1 MLVEIPLI
9 LQPLTLLFIGA
20 ALTPLIEVAGAKLDA
35 EKLRDVFAIA
45 VLALALFKVYE
56 LSTAVLLRGPLEL
69 SLAPPGSPIGSML
82 RADALS
88 AFMALIFCILGLLVA
103 IFSIRYMEEDSGLDK
118 YYALLLTMVAG
129 MVGVVLSWDFLTL
142 FVFWETMCIS
152 GYVLVGFRKYKWEPV
167 EAGFKYLVMSTF
179 GSVLMFY
186 GASFLLGLTGSLN
199 FTHIAEKIETV
210 ASPALYLALCMIV
223 VGFGITAA
231 MVPFHTWLPDAHP
244 AAPSGISA
252 MLSGVVIKAGVYG
265 MCRSAFTI
273 FNPALFNYGAAL
285 MLFGVA
291 TLTVANLMAL
301 LQRDIKRLFAYSS
314 IVNIGYIVTAG
325 GIAAHVLTSYY
336 SSQPAVSMSI
346 ATFALAGALFH
357 VFNHA
362 VGKGLL
368 FLCTGCFLHEAR
380 TRDLL
385 KLEGIGKRMPWTG
398 ASLSIGLLAL
408 AGVPPL
414 NGFWSKLFIILAGLS
429 MPSDAL
435 MTTATVIL
443 ILNAVF
449 AAAYYLWVMQR
460 IMLKQPTER
469 ASKAHEVPL
478 TMALPVVVMAA
489 ICVVVGVFPAH
500 VLELADAAAKSLLAF
515 VRGGLIG

>member
-1 MLVEIPLI
+1 MLLKIPLV
-9 LQPLTLLFIGA
+9 LQPLVVLFLGA
-20 ALTPLIEVAGAKLDA
+20 VLVPLAEAAGTRMGA
-35 EKLRDVFAIA
+35 EKLRDVFTVA
-45 VLALALFKVYE
+45 VFALALYKIYGLTMEV
-56 LSTAVLLRGPLEL
+56 LSKGALEFYFEGFPPPMGSALRV
-69 SLAPPGSPIGSML
+69 
-82 RADALS
+82 DVLS
-88 AFMALIFCILGLLVA
+88 AFMALIFCGIGLLVA
-103 IFSIRYMEEDSGLDK
+103 IYSIRYMEEDTGLDK

-129 MVGVVLSWDFLTL
+129 MVGVAFAWDFLTL
-142 FVFWETMCIS
+142 FVFWETMAVS

-179 GSVLMFY
+179 GSILMFY
-186 GASFLLGLTGSLN
+186 GISFLFGLTGSLN
-199 FTHIAEKIETV
+199 FTHMAEALRGVE
-210 ASPALYLALCMIV
+210 SPMLYFALCMIV

-265 MCRSAFTI
+265 MYRSVFTL
-273 FNPALFNYGAAL
+273 FNPAIYNYGAVL
-285 MLFGVA
+285 MIFGVA

-325 GIAAHVLTSYY
+325 GIAAYVLTTYY
-336 SSQPAVSMSI
+336 ETNPVLASSVAV
-346 ATFALAGALFH
+346 FALAGALFH

-368 FLCTGCFLHEAR
+368 FLCSGCFLHEAK
-380 TRDLL
+380 TRDLAQ
-385 KLEGIGKRMPWTG
+385 LEGIGRRMPWTG

-408 AGVPPL
+408 AGVPPF

-429 MPSDAL
+429 VPGDVFMVVI
-435 MTTATVIL
+435 TAIL
-443 ILNAVF
+443 ILNAIF

-469 ASKAHEVPL
+469 AAKAHEVPF
-478 TMALPVVVMAA
+478 TMALPVVILAA
-489 ICVVVGVFPAH
+489 ICVIVGAFPGS
-500 VLELADAAAKSLLAF
+500 VLGFADAAARSLLGF
-515 VRGGLIG
+515 ILGG

>member
-1 MLVEIPLI
+1 MN
-9 LQPLTLLFIGA
+9 
-20 ALTPLIEVAGAKLDA
+20 A

-45 VLALALFKVYE
+45 ILSLALFKLYE
-56 LSTAVLLRGPLEL
+56 LSTVVLSKGPLEL
-69 SLAPPGSPIGSML
+69 NLGPAGSLVGSTL

-88 AFMALIFCILGLLVA
+88 VFMALVFCSLGLLVA
-103 IFSIRYMEEDSGLDK
+103 IFSVRYMEEDTGLDK

-129 MVGVVLSWDFLTL
+129 MVGVALSWDFLTL

-167 EAGFKYLVMSTF
+167 EAGFKYLIMSTF

-186 GASFLLGLTGSLN
+186 GASFLLGLTSSLN
-199 FTHIAEKIETV
+199 FTSIAEGLKSAPPST
-210 ASPALYLALCMIV
+210 LYPSLCMIL
-223 VGFGITAA
+223 VGFSITAA

-265 MCRSAFTI
+265 MCRSAFTL
-273 FNPALFNYGAAL
+273 FNPTSLNYGAPF

-291 TLTVANLMAL
+291 TLIVANLMAL
-301 LQRDIKRLFAYSS
+301 LQRDVKRLFAYSS

-325 GIAAHVLTSYY
+325 GMAAYVLTTYY
-336 SSQPAVSMSI
+336 SSQPAASMSV

-362 VGKGLL
+362 IGKGLL
-368 FLCTGCFLHEAR
+368 FLCTGCFLHEVK
-380 TRDLL
+380 TRDLA
-385 KLEGIGKRMPWTG
+385 KLEGIGRRMPWTG

-429 MPSDAL
+429 MPGDVL
-435 MTTATVIL
+435 MTAVTVIL
-443 ILNAVF
+443 ILNAIF

-460 IMLKQPTER
+460 IMLKQPTEVS
-469 ASKAHEVPL
+469 SKAHEVPL
-478 TMALPVVVMAA
+478 TMALPVVIMAA
-489 ICVVVGVFPAH
+489 ICVIVGALPAP
-500 VLELADAAAKSLLAF
+500 VLGIADAAAKSLISF
-515 VRGGLIG
+515 VGGAPSG